1 MNVGYWLSTEDIR
14 RTELLHAG
22 SQRQQDER
30 VCLNRGM
37 ASTSKLTVS
46 GRSYAIHRL
55 DELQASYDVARL
67 PYTLRVLLE
76 SVLRNGDEADVEAV
90 ARWDAKAEPSNEISF
105 APSRVLLQDLTGVP
119 AVVDLAAMRDAMA
132 DLGGDPGRINPLI
145 PAELVIDH
153 SVQVDAFASR
163 MAFGRNVE
171 LEFER
176 NHERY
181 LFLRWGQEAFS
192 GFKVVPPGTG
202 ICHQVNLEYLA
213 RVVEDRDGV
222 AFPDTLVGTDSHT
235 TMVNGLGVLGWGV
248 GGIEAEAAMLGQPLS
263 MLVPQVVGFKLSGSL
278 PEGATA
284 TDLVL
289 TVTQIL
295 RKVGVVGKFVEYFG
309 DGVTALPLAD
319 RATLG
324 NMSPEYGATCGFF
337 PVDQVT
343 LDYLRLTGRSTE
355 RVALVE
361 AYCKENMLW
370 HEPSDHATYSQVVE
384 LDLGDIEPSI
394 AGPRRPQDRVP
405 LASAKSA
412 FMETL
417 GTFGVAHH
425 DGAGEETF
433 PASDPTTEQQPAGT
447 DFGEDVAIAVEESP
461 GSNPIPVAGTDY
473 ELDHGSVVIAAI
485 TSCTNTSNPQVMV
498 AAGLLA
504 RNAVE
509 RGMERRPWVKSSL
522 APGSKVVTR
531 YYEQAGLQEYLDRL
545 GFDTVG
551 YGCTTC
557 IGNSGP
563 LAEEIS
569 VAIADGDLVVCSV
582 LSGNRNFEAR
592 IHPEVKANYLASP
605 PLVVAYALA
614 GRMDID
620 FETEP
625 ISADVNGDD
634 IFLRDIWP
642 SAQEIGETIA
652 SSVRAEHFAATYSDV
667 FTGDETWRALDVP
680 QGEIFAWEPSSTYV
694 RQPPYFEGMTREPAA
709 VDDVT
714 GARCLVWLGD
724 SVTTDHI
731 SPAGAI
737 KPDSPAGRYLVEHG
751 VERKDF
757 NSYGARRGN
766 HEVMVRGTFAN
777 VRLRNLL
784 VEGAEGTWTLH
795 VPSGEE
801 MTIFDASLRYRDEG
815 TPLVV
820 LAGKEYGSG
829 SSRDWAA
836 KGPNLLGVR
845 AVIAESYERIHR
857 SNLLMMGV
865 LPPQF
870 ADGDTPSRLGLTGRE
885 TFSVVGVE
893 NGTASEVTVRADDTE
908 FRARV
913 RLDTPR
919 EREYFQH
926 GGILPYMLRHLLAA

>member
-1 MNVGYWLSTEDIR
+1 VASS
-14 RTELLHAG
+14 
-22 SQRQQDER
+22 SQ
-30 VCLNRGM
+30 
-37 ASTSKLTVS
+37 LTV
-46 GRSYAIHRL
+46 GDRSFEIFRL
-55 DELQASYDVARL
+55 DALQASYDIARL

-76 SVLRNGDEADVEAV
+76 NVLRNGGEADVEAV
-90 ARWDAKAEPSNEISF
+90 ATWDAKAEPSREISF

-119 AVVDLAAMRDAMA
+119 AVVDLAAMRNAMA
-132 DLGGDPGRINPLI
+132 DLGGDPNKINPLI

-153 SVQVDAFASR
+153 SVQVDAFATR
-163 MAFGRNVE
+163 MAFAQNVKR
-171 LEFER
+171 EFER

-202 ICHQVNLEYLA
+202 ICHQVNLEYLG
-213 RVVEDRDGV
+213 RVVEDRDGR

-235 TMVNGLGVLGWGV
+235 TMINGLGVLGWGV

-263 MLVPQVVGFKLSGSL
+263 MLVPQVVGFRLSGAL

-289 TVTQIL
+289 TVTEIL
-295 RKVGVVGKFVEYFG
+295 RKAGVVGKFVEYFG
-309 DGVTALPLAD
+309 PGLAALPLAD
-319 RATLG
+319 RATIG

-337 PVDQVT
+337 PVDDVT
-343 LDYLRLTGRSTE
+343 LDYLRLTGRSDE

-370 HEPSDHATYSQVVE
+370 HDAADHPTYSQVVE

-405 LASAKSA
+405 LARAKKA
-412 FMETL
+412 FHETL
-417 GTFGVAHH
+417 GTFGVGYANGSS
-425 DGAGEETF
+425 DRGVADTF
-433 PASDPTTEQQPAGT
+433 PASDPTTEQQPG
-447 DFGEDVAIAVEESP
+447 GEPETVPNTALATAADP
-461 GSNPIPVAGTDY
+461 GSHRTPVAGTDY

-504 RNAVE
+504 RRALE
-509 RGMERRPWVKSSL
+509 RGLQRKPWVKSSL
-522 APGSKVVTR
+522 APGSKVVTK
-531 YYEQAGLQEYLDRL
+531 YYEQAGLQAPLDEL
-545 GFDTVG
+545 GFNTVG

-563 LAEEIS
+563 LADEIS
-569 VAIADGDLVVCSV
+569 SAIADGDLVVCSV

-592 IHPEVKANYLASP
+592 IHPEIKANYLASP
-605 PLVVAYALA
+605 PLVVAYSLA

-620 FETEP
+620 WATEP
-625 ISADVNGDD
+625 IGQDTNGDD
-634 IFLRDIWP
+634 VFLHDIWP
-642 SAQEIGETIA
+642 TSKEVSDTIA
-652 SSVRAEHFAATYSDV
+652 SSVRAEQFADTYSDV
-667 FTGDETWRALDVP
+667 FSGDDEWRALDVP
-680 QGEIFAWEPSSTYV
+680 EGELFAWAPDSTYV
-694 RQPPYFEGMTREPAA
+694 RHPPYFEGMPREP
-709 VDDVT
+709 VDVADIE
-714 GARCLVWLGD
+714 GARLLVWLGD

-731 SPAGAI
+731 SPAGSI
-737 KPDSPAGRYLVEHG
+737 KPDSPAGTYLVDHG

-777 VRLRNLL
+777 VRLRNNLTPHT
-784 VEGAEGTWTLH
+784 EGTWTLH

-801 MTIFDASLRYRDEG
+801 MTIFEASERYLAEG
-815 TPLVV
+815 TPTIVI
-820 LAGKEYGSG
+820 AGKEYGSG

-836 KGPNLLGVR
+836 KGPNLLGVK

-865 LPPQF
+865 LPLQF
-870 ADGDTPSRLGLTGRE
+870 LPGDTPATLGLTGHE
-885 TFSVVGVE
+885 TFSISGIR
-893 NGTASEVTVRADDTE
+893 NGEADEVTVRADDKE
-908 FRARV
+908 FAVRV

-919 EREYFQH
+919 EREYLQH
-926 GGILPYMLRHLLAA
+926 GGILQYVLRRLLTD

>member
-1 MNVGYWLSTEDIR
+1 
-14 RTELLHAG
+14 
-22 SQRQQDER
+22 
-30 VCLNRGM
+30 M
-37 ASTSKLTVS
+37 AAPSKLTV
-46 GRSYAIHRL
+46 GDRSYHVFRL
-55 DELQASYDVARL
+55 DALQSSYDVARL

-76 SVLRNGDEADVEAV
+76 NVLRNGGEADVEAV
-90 ARWDAKAEPSNEISF
+90 ARWDAKAEPSHEISF

-132 DLGGDPGRINPLI
+132 ELGGDPARINPLI

-163 MAFGRNVE
+163 LAFGINVE
-171 LEFER
+171 REFER
-176 NHERY
+176 NRERY
-181 LFLRWGQEAFS
+181 LFLRWGQDSFS

-263 MLVPQVVGFKLSGSL
+263 MLVPQVVGFRLHSSL

-289 TVTQIL
+289 TVTEIL
-295 RKVGVVGKFVEYFG
+295 RKTGVVGKFVEYFG
-309 DGVTALPLAD
+309 EGLASLSLAD
-319 RATLG
+319 RATIG

-337 PVDQVT
+337 PVDHVT
-343 LDYLRLTGRSTE
+343 LDYLRLTGRPAE

-361 AYCKENMLW
+361 YYCKENLLW
-370 HEPSDHATYSQVVE
+370 HDPGDHATYSQVVE
-384 LDLGDIEPSI
+384 LDLGDVEPSL

-405 LASAKSA
+405 LARAKQA
-412 FMETL
+412 FVETL
-417 GTFGVAHH
+417 GTFGVDYANG
-425 DGAGEETF
+425 DEAVAETF
-433 PASDPTTEQQPAGT
+433 PASDPTSEQQPAG
-447 DFGEDVAIAVEESP
+447 EELAAAA
-461 GSNPIPVAGTDY
+461 PVATKPAPGHHRTPVRDADY
-473 ELDHGSVVIAAI
+473 ALDHGSVVIAAI

-509 RGMERRPWVKSSL
+509 RGIARKPWVKSSL

-531 YYEQAGLQEYLDRL
+531 YYEQAGLQQYLDEL
-545 GFDTVG
+545 GFNTVG

-563 LAEEIS
+563 LADEIS
-569 VAIADGDLVVCSV
+569 EAIGAGDLVVCSV

-625 ISADVNGDD
+625 ISTDKDGGDVY
-634 IFLRDIWP
+634 LRDLWP
-642 SAQEIGETIA
+642 SAQEVGDVIA
-652 SSVRAEHFAATYSDV
+652 QSVRAEHFAATYADV
-667 FTGDETWRALDVP
+667 FTGDEAWRELPVP
-680 QGEIFAWEPSSTYV
+680 EGEQFAWQPDSTYV
-694 RQPPYFEGMTREPAA
+694 RQPPYFEGMQLEPGT
-709 VDDVT
+709 VGDVE

-731 SPAGAI
+731 SPAGSI

-777 VRLRNLL
+777 VRLRNKL
-784 VEGAEGTWTLH
+784 VPGSEGTWTVH

-801 MTIFDASLRYRDEG
+801 LTIFEASQRYLGEG
-815 TPLVV
+815 TPLIV

-836 KGPNLLGVR
+836 KGPNLLGVK

-865 LPPQF
+865 LPLQF
-870 ADGDTPSRLGLTGRE
+870 LDGQSPESLGLTGRE
-885 TFSVVGVE
+885 SFSIVGVR
-893 NGTASEVTVRADDTE
+893 NGEADEVTVRADGTE

-919 EREYFQH
+919 EREYLRH
-926 GGILPYMLRHLLAA
+926 GGILPYVLRRLLRASD

>member
-1 MNVGYWLSTEDIR
+1 
-14 RTELLHAG
+14 
-22 SQRQQDER
+22 
-30 VCLNRGM
+30 M
-37 ASTSKLTVS
+37 ASPSKLTV
-46 GRSYAIHRL
+46 GDRSFEIYRL
-55 DELQASYDVARL
+55 SALQASYDVARL

-76 SVLRNGDEADVEAV
+76 NVLRNGDDGDVEAV

-119 AVVDLAAMRDAMA
+119 AVVDLAAMRNAMA
-132 DLGGDPGRINPLI
+132 DLGGDPEKINPLI

-153 SVQVDAFASR
+153 SVQVDSFASR
-163 MAFGRNVE
+163 MAFERNVE

-176 NHERY
+176 NRERY
-181 LFLRWGQEAFS
+181 LFLRWGQTAFS

-263 MLVPQVVGFKLSGSL
+263 MLVPQVVGFRLRGSL

-289 TVTQIL
+289 TVTEIL
-295 RKVGVVGKFVEYFG
+295 RHTGVVGKFVEYFG
-309 DGVTALPLAD
+309 EGVASLPLAD

-343 LDYLRLTGRSTE
+343 LDYLRLTGRSAE
-355 RVALVE
+355 RIALVE
-361 AYCKENMLW
+361 AYCQENLLW
-370 HEPSDHATYSQVVE
+370 HDPSDHATYSQIVE
-384 LDLGDIEPSI
+384 LDLGDVEPSI

-405 LASAKSA
+405 LANSKQS
-412 FMETL
+412 FIDTL
-417 GTFGVAHH
+417 DTFGVPYANGTS
-425 DGAGEETF
+425 DKDVADTF
-433 PASDPTTEQQPAGT
+433 PASDPTQEQQPGAESLS
-447 DFGEDVAIAVEESP
+447 DEEP
-461 GSNPIPVAGTDY
+461 AAPVATATAPSQRRVPVKGTSY
-473 ELDHGSVVIAAI
+473 ALDHGSVVIAAI

-504 RNAVE
+504 RNALRRGLE
-509 RGMERRPWVKSSL
+509 RKPWVKSSL

-531 YYEQAGLQEYLDRL
+531 YYEQAGLQEHLDAL
-545 GFDTVG
+545 GFNTVG

-563 LAEEIS
+563 LDDEIS
-569 VAIADGDLVVCSV
+569 AAIAAGDLVVCSV

-620 FETEP
+620 FEHEP
-625 ISADVNGDD
+625 IQDDVY
-634 IFLRDIWP
+634 LHDIWP
-642 SAQEIGETIA
+642 TAQEVSDVIA
-652 SSVRAEHFAATYSDV
+652 SSVRAGQFAEPYEDV
-667 FTGDETWRALDVP
+667 FTGDETWRALPVP
-680 QGEIFAWEPSSTYV
+680 EGELFAWQPDSTYV
-694 RQPPYFEGMTREPAA
+694 RHPPYFEGMSREHGTFPD
-709 VDDVT
+709 VD

-737 KPDSPAGRYLVEHG
+737 KPDSPAGNYLVGHG
-751 VERKDF
+751 VERRDF

-777 VRLRNLL
+777 VRLRNKL
-784 VEGAEGTWTLH
+784 VPSSEGTWTVH

-801 MTIFDASLRYRDEG
+801 MTIFDASEKYLAEG

-836 KGPNLLGVR
+836 KGPNLLGVK
-845 AVIAESYERIHR
+845 AVIAESFERIHR

-865 LPPQF
+865 LPLQF
-870 ADGDTPSRLGLTGRE
+870 MDGETPETLGLTGRE
-885 TFSVVGVE
+885 AFSISGVE
-893 NGTASEVTVRADDTE
+893 GGEAREVTVRADDRE

-913 RLDTPR
+913 RLDTPQ
-919 EREYFQH
+919 EREYLQH
-926 GGILPYMLRHLLAA
+926 GGILKYVLRKLLQ